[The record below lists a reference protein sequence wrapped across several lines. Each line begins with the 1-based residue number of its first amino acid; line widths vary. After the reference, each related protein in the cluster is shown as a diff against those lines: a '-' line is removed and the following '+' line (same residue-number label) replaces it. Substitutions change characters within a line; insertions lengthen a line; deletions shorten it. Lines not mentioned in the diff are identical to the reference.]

1 MTMGKLFDKL
11 LNRKKERH
19 PRCAALVPAAGR
31 SERMG
36 GTDKLTAPLCG
47 VPVLLRTLRALD
59 EAALIDGASAPQRFF
74 KITLPMLSPVI
85 FFNLLMGI
93 ITAFKT
99 FTESMVITNGGPF
112 DKTLV
117 YALYIYRQS
126 FQYYKMGY
134 SSAIA
139 VILFIMLLIVTIIQW
154 VHNSK
159 EEKG

>member
-1 MTMGKLFDKL
+1 
-11 LNRKKERH
+11 
-19 PRCAALVPAAGR
+19 
-31 SERMG
+31 
-36 GTDKLTAPLCG
+36 
-47 VPVLLRTLRALD
+47 
-59 EAALIDGASAPQRFF
+59 
-74 KITLPMLSPVI
+74 MLSPVI

-134 SSAIA
+134 ACA
-139 VILFIMLLIVTIIQW
+139 LAWLLFLVILVLTMIVLKTQNKW
-154 VHNSK
+154 VYYAD
-159 EEKG
+159 GR

>member
-1 MTMGKLFDKL
+1 MLIFVSGIKQIP
-11 LNRKKERH
+11 E
-19 PRCAALVPAAGR
+19 
-31 SERMG
+31 SYY
-36 GTDKLTAPLCG
+36 
-47 VPVLLRTLRALD
+47 

-134 SSAIA
+134 ACSLSW
-139 VILFIMLLIVTIIQW
+139 VLLCLIGDGIHFRVPLL
-154 VHNSK
+154 
-159 EEKG
+159 

>member
-1 MTMGKLFDKL
+1 MP
-11 LNRKKERH
+11 EI
-19 PRCAALVPAAGR
+19 
-31 SERMG
+31 
-36 GTDKLTAPLCG
+36 KLTL
-47 VPVLLRTLRALD
+47 
-59 EAALIDGASAPQRFF
+59 DGASAPQRFF

-134 SSAIA
+134 ACALSWVLLCIIGVVSIFVFRSSES
-139 VILFIMLLIVTIIQW
+139 W
-154 VHNSK
+154 VHYESK
-159 EEKG
+159 GE

>member
-139 VILFIMLLIVTIIQW
+139 VILFFMLLIVTIIQW
-154 VHNSK
+154 VHNNK